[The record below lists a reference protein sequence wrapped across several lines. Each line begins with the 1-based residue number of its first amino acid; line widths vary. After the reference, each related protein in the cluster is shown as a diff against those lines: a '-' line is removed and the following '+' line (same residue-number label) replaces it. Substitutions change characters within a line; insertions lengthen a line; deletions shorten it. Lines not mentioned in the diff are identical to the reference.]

1 MCFHLVW
8 CWCYCMWRLHY
19 YLYNKDLT
27 ASLPSSSC
35 TLLSYQYLHTAA
47 NLYMRFLNFIFCLFG
62 SLLGSDQNLLLQH
75 IFLQISN
82 FDIDWIVSHFFDAMR
97 LNLAVIPSLED
108 CRLSLQN
115 SALLQSLRQKVEIWF
130 QVCYQSI

>member
-19 YLYNKDLT
+19 YLYNKGLT

-47 NLYMRFLNFIFCLFG
+47 NLYMHFLNFIFCLFG

-75 IFLQISN
+75 IFLQKSN
-82 FDIDWIVSHFFDAMR
+82 FDIDWIVSHFFDAIR
-97 LNLAVIPSLED
+97 LNMAVTPSLED